1 MKGAAKG
8 FRWGRALNVVTLTV
22 LAFCTLYPFWY
33 VLCMALST
41 YQDTVGK
48 TVILWPQNF
57 TWANMNYILSTPD
70 FVRIYANT
78 AFVVL
83 VGTAMSLVFTT
94 MCAYALS
101 RNVPGGKWIGFGI
114 FFTLLFGGGMI
125 PTFLVVRSTGLL
137 NTLWALILPRVIDPF
152 NIFLMR
158 NFFQSIP
165 SSLDESASLDGAGV
179 FTILFRIILPVSM
192 PGIATVALFYGV
204 GYWNA
209 FFDAVIYISSRERW
223 TIQVLLR
230 ELLISI
236 QPDIL
241 GSGATA
247 GSADNL
253 GQTLGY
259 TVKMATVVTAVVPV
273 MIIYPFLQR
282 YFVHGVI
289 VGAVKG

>member
-1 MKGAAKG
+1 MLLLM
-8 FRWGRALNVVTLTV
+8 AL
-22 LAFCTLYPFWY
+22 CTLYPFWY
-33 VLCMALST
+33 VLCMALSD
-41 YQDTVGK
+41 YQATLGK
-48 TVILWPQNF
+48 GLLFLPAGF
-57 TWANMNYILSTPD
+57 TLANLRYILSTPD
-70 FVRIYANT
+70 FLRIYGNT
-78 AFVVL
+78 GFVVGM
-83 VGTAMSLVFTT
+83 GTFLSLTFTT
-94 MCAYALS
+94 MFAYGLARRVPGKTWIAYA
-101 RNVPGGKWIGFGI
+101 V
-114 FFTLLFGGGMI
+114 FFTLLFSGGMI
-125 PTFLVVRSTGLL
+125 PTFLVVRGTKLM
-137 NTLWALILPRVIDPF
+137 NTLWALIVPRVIDPF

-165 SSLDESASLDGAGV
+165 DSLDESASVEGAGPM
-179 FTILFRIILPVSM
+179 TILLKIILPISL
-192 PGIATVALFYGV
+192 PGLATIALFYGV

-230 ELLISI
+230 ELLVSM

-259 TVKMATVVTAVVPV
+259 TVKMATVVTAIVPI
-273 MIIYPFLQR
+273 MCIYPFLQR
-282 YFVHGVI
+282 YFVKGVI